1 MEENSSSLEDEQQ
14 NNYAKESDLRSSKR
28 QIWIVTTA
36 ALPWRTGTAVNP
48 LLRALY
54 LMQQGHQVTLM
65 IPWIEDEAS
74 RKMLY
79 GDIEFSQSV
88 DQCQWIRKFCLE
100 RAGIAS
106 DKMGMLFWKGVY
118 HHGFGSIFPAEDICA
133 MVPIEQAD
141 VAILEE
147 AEHLNWFRVP
157 AKNDEAS
164 ALGWA
169 HKFNHV
175 IGILH
180 TNYGSYVK
188 QYGMGTSLLT
198 APALNALS
206 ALVIRAYC
214 HRVIRLSDTLTS
226 LVPKIELTVNVHGVR
241 DEFFHKSNTI
251 INLSQNDHPPDKCA
265 AVYFIGKL
273 IWAKGFESVLDLQE
287 RYRAAT
293 GDYFAIDVYGS
304 GSDEKSIRLA
314 FFGRSYS
321 SETEDLSYSSDELK
335 LAKDIFDRDESLRSM
350 LQDRDRLQEVGEKG
364 TAETGNVPV
373 SENQGNSE
381 EEIVEKARCAA
392 PLDVLSD
399 LTRYTLGT
407 GRETA
412 GAALHLAESLLQRG
426 FGSFSNKLEN
436 KKATKVGTPFSLGPT
451 IAAYKWRRKP
461 LPARFLGVKDHVD
474 LKCLPHNIFLNMST
488 SEVLCTT
495 SAEALA
501 MGKFVI
507 LPKHPSNDFFLQ
519 FPNCLAYD
527 KLDDCVEKL
536 QYALSHSPVPLSEE
550 DAFKLS
556 WEGATERL
564 YDAALQQEITPAEK
578 EQSAKAAQFHVDT
591 SRKSQYVSKLFGV
604 LPR

>member
-1 MEENSSSLEDEQQ
+1 MGNDKASSSSEDDTSE
-14 NNYAKESDLRSSKR
+14 NHAKESDLRSSKR
-28 QIWIVTTA
+28 HIWIVTTA
-36 ALPWRTGTAVNP
+36 AMPWRTGTAVNP

-54 LMQQGHQVTLM
+54 LMQQGHHVTLM

-74 RKMLY
+74 RKILY
-79 GDIEFSQSV
+79 GDIAFHQSE
-88 DQCQWIRKFCLE
+88 DQCEWIRTFCQE
-100 RAGIAS
+100 RAGIAC
-106 DKMGMLFWKGVY
+106 DNMGMVFWKGVY
-118 HHGFGSIFPAEDICA
+118 HHGFGSIFPTEDICA
-133 MVPIEQAD
+133 MVPIDQAD

-147 AEHLNWFRVP
+147 PEHLNWFRVP
-157 AKNDEAS
+157 AKDDEAS

-169 HKFNHV
+169 HKFHHV

-214 HRVIRLSDTLTS
+214 HRVIRLSGTLTS
-226 LVPKIELTVNVHGVR
+226 LVPNIETTANVHGVR
-241 DEFFHKSNTI
+241 DEFFHHHHNTGI
-251 INLSQNDHPPDKCA
+251 VNLSPSDHPPEKCA

-273 IWAKGFESVLDLQE
+273 IWAKGFESVLELQE
-287 RYRAAT
+287 RYRSSA
-293 GDYFAIDVYGS
+293 GEYFAMDVYGS
-304 GSDEKSIRLA
+304 GSDESGIRLA
-314 FFGRSYS
+314 FFGRSHRP
-321 SETEDLSYSSDELK
+321 ETEDQTYNSDELK
-335 LAKDIFDRDESLRSM
+335 LAKDIFDRDESLLSM
-350 LQDRDRLQEVGEKG
+350 LRDRDRPPGEGDDAGLEHQEN
-364 TAETGNVPV
+364 TG
-373 SENQGNSE
+373 
-381 EEIVEKARCAA
+381 EEIAEKARCGA
-392 PLDVLSD
+392 PLDVISD

-436 KKATKVGTPFSLGPT
+436 KKAAKVGTSFSLGPT

-461 LPARFLGVKDHVD
+461 LPARFLGVKDHIELKD
-474 LKCLPHNIFLNMST
+474 LPQNIFLNMST

-507 LPKHPSNDFFLQ
+507 LPKHPSNDFFTQ

-527 KLDDCVEKL
+527 DLDDCVEKL
-536 QYALSHSPVPLSEE
+536 QYALSHTPAKLSEE
-550 DAFKLS
+550 DTFKLS

-564 YDAALQQEITPAEK
+564 YDAALRKESTPEEK
-578 EQSAKAAQFHVDT
+578 EQSVKAARFHVET
-591 SRKSQYVSKLFGV
+591 SKKSQYVSKLFGV
-604 LPR
+604 LPL

>member
-1 MEENSSSLEDEQQ
+1 METSLEATAKH
-14 NNYAKESDLRSSKR
+14 YVKESDLRSSKR
-28 QIWIVTTA
+28 HIWIVTTA

-54 LMQQGHQVTLM
+54 LMQQGHHVTLM

-79 GDIEFSQSV
+79 GDIAFNESA
-88 DQCQWIRKFCLE
+88 DQCQWICQFCQE

-106 DKMGMLFWKGVY
+106 EPMGMVFWKGVY

-133 MVPIEQAD
+133 MIPAEQAD

-147 AEHLNWFRVP
+147 PEHLNWFRVP
-157 AKNDEAS
+157 SDEAS

-214 HRVIRLSDTLTS
+214 HRVIRLSGTLTS
-226 LVPKIELTVNVHGVR
+226 LVPKMELTVNVHGVR
-241 DEFFHKSNTI
+241 NEFFQHHSFKGFVN
-251 INLSQNDHPPDKCA
+251 NLYADNRPPEKCA

-273 IWAKGFESVLDLQE
+273 IWAKGFESVLELQE
-287 RYRAAT
+287 RYRATT
-293 GDYFAIDVYGS
+293 GDYFAMDVYGS

-314 FFGRSYS
+314 FFGRSHRP
-321 SETEDLSYSSDELK
+321 EEDDQTYNSDEFK

-350 LQDRDRLQEVGEKG
+350 LRDRDPSQ
-364 TAETGNVPV
+364 AEGDG
-373 SENQGNSE
+373 SDNQTIIE
-381 EEIVEKARCAA
+381 EDMTEKARCGA
-392 PLDVLSD
+392 PLDVISD

-426 FGSFSNKLEN
+426 IGSFSRKLEN
-436 KKATKVGTPFSLGPT
+436 KKASRMGTPFSLGPT

-461 LPARFLGVKDHVD
+461 LPARFLGVKDHIELKD
-474 LKCLPHNIFLNMST
+474 LPQNIFLNMST

-507 LPKHPSNDFFLQ
+507 LPKHPSNDFFVQ

-527 KLDDCVEKL
+527 DLDDCVEKL
-536 QYALSHSPVPLSEE
+536 QYALSHSPTKLSEE
-550 DAFKLS
+550 DSFKLS

-564 YDAALQQEITPAEK
+564 YDAALREESTPEEK
-578 EQSAKAAQFHVDT
+578 EQSRKAAQFHIET
-591 SRKSQYVSKLFGV
+591 SKKSQYVSNLFGV
-604 LPR
+604 LPL

>member
-1 MEENSSSLEDEQQ
+1 MEHDKASSSLDDGIVTDHT
-14 NNYAKESDLRSSKR
+14 KESDLRSSKR
-28 QIWIVTTA
+28 HIWIVTTA
-36 ALPWRTGTAVNP
+36 AMPWRTGTAVNP

-74 RKMLY
+74 RKILY
-79 GDIEFSQSV
+79 GDIEFHQSE
-88 DQCQWIRKFCLE
+88 DQCQWIRTFCRE

-106 DKMGMLFWKGVY
+106 EPMGILFWKGVY
-118 HHGFGSIFPAEDICA
+118 HHGFGSIFPTEDICA
-133 MVPIEQAD
+133 MIPIDQAD

-147 AEHLNWFRVP
+147 PEHLNWFRVP
-157 AKNDEAS
+157 AKEDESS

-169 HKFNHV
+169 HKFRHV

-214 HRVIRLSDTLTS
+214 HRVIRLSGTLTS
-226 LVPKIELTVNVHGVR
+226 LVPNIELTVNVHGVR
-241 DEFFHKSNTI
+241 DEFFHHRHHHHNKGI
-251 INLSQNDHPPDKCA
+251 LNLLPSDRPPEKCA

-273 IWAKGFESVLDLQE
+273 IWAKGFESILDLQE
-287 RYRAAT
+287 RYRATT
-293 GDYFAIDVYGS
+293 GDYFAVDVYGS

-314 FFGRSYS
+314 FFGRSHRP
-321 SETEDLSYSSDELK
+321 ETEDQTYNSDEFK

-350 LQDRDRLQEVGEKG
+350 LRDRDRPQ
-364 TAETGNVPV
+364 AEGDLVLDSN
-373 SENQGNSE
+373 ERNME
-381 EEIVEKARCAA
+381 EEFAEKARCGA

-436 KKATKVGTPFSLGPT
+436 KKATKVVGTPFSLGPT

-461 LPARFLGVKDHVD
+461 LPARFLGVKDHIELKD
-474 LKCLPHNIFLNMST
+474 LPQNIFLNMST

-507 LPKHPSNDFFLQ
+507 LPKHPSNDFFTQ
-519 FPNCLAYD
+519 FPNCLAYND
-527 KLDDCVEKL
+527 LDDCVEKL
-536 QYALSHSPVPLSEE
+536 QYALSHSPTRLSEE

-564 YDAALQQEITPAEK
+564 YDAALRQESTPEEK
-578 EQSAKAAQFHVDT
+578 EQSVKAAQFHVET
-591 SRKSQYVSKLFGV
+591 SKKSQYVSSLFGV
-604 LPR
+604 LPL